1 MQSPDQ
7 NQAIRNSED
16 SAAKAAYC
24 TWAAQNTG
32 DPEMRRYL
40 KDLARMWALSAAA
53 QVLHSRPAD

>member
-1 MQSPDQ
+1 MQPPDQ
-7 NQAIRNSED
+7 NQAIRNSEH
-16 SAAKAAYC
+16 SAPKAAYC

-40 KDLARMWALSAAA
+40 KDLARMLALSTAA